1 MSASAEQ
8 QEQRPGTF
16 LERDEI
22 KTLTGRSYV
31 KLQIEALKNMGIPF
45 FVNAI
50 GRPVVT
56 RSAIE
61 GRANVAPNQKKAWQP
76 RVLKTG

>member
-1 MSASAEQ
+1 MSAATEQ
-8 QEQRPGTF
+8 QDQRPGTF

-22 KTLTGRSYV
+22 KALTGRSYV

-61 GRANVAPNQKKAWQP
+61 GRGNAATQQKKAWQP
-76 RVLKTG
+76 RVLTTG

>member
-1 MSASAEQ
+1 MST
-8 QEQRPGTF
+8 TF

-22 KTLTGRSYV
+22 KALTGRSYV
-31 KLQIEALKNMGIPF
+31 KLQIAALTKMGIPF
-45 FVNAI
+45 FVNDI

-61 GRANVAPNQKKAWQP
+61 GRTGAIAAPAKKAWVP
-76 RVLKTG
+76 RVLKAG

>member
-1 MSASAEQ
+1 MAS
-8 QEQRPGTF
+8 TF

-22 KTLTGRSYV
+22 KGLTGRSHV
-31 KLQIEALKNMGIPF
+31 KLQIAALQRMGIPF
-45 FVNAI
+45 FVNDI

-61 GRANVAPNQKKAWQP
+61 GRAGATAAAPKKAWVP
-76 RVLKTG
+76 RVLKAG